1 MSTLSL
7 IEIRNAAQRITDVVI
22 GPAERFT
29 VEDVDRMIN
38 ESLEQYWLLLTD
50 SGDPQRVTRATLTT
64 SASTTVTN
72 GWPANEAV
80 TLPTDFMALLSAK
93 IQTAVGS
100 ERKLEVFGEAD
111 TTTNWDYFSPG
122 VGEPSQVRIG
132 SDSAGGKVLRL
143 KPSANGEHTIVI
155 TYIPLPA
162 LLQGDDETFT
172 FVPGTADWVI
182 SDVAL
187 KILEQDDNIGALAQA
202 QQGRKNNAELAL
214 RQYASLTLPSQLEQY
229 LITSRKIKPSERK
242 VHLRSILS
250 KLNLN

>member
-38 ESLEQYWLLLTD
+38 ESIEQYWLLLTD

-64 SASTTVTN
+64 SASTTLTN

-111 TTTNWDYFSPG
+111 TTTDWDYFSPG

-132 SDSAGGKVLRL
+132 RDSAGGKVLRL
-143 KPSANGEHTIVI
+143 KPAANGEHTIII

-172 FVPGTADWVI
+172 FFPGTADWVI
-182 SDVAL
+182 CDVAL

-202 QQGRKNNAELAL
+202 QQGRKNNAELAM
-214 RQYASLTLPSQLEQY
+214 RQNASRQNRAGPKQWGSVSRGPSPRQF
-229 LITSRKIKPSERK
+229 RRW
-242 VHLRSILS
+242 
-250 KLNLN
+250 